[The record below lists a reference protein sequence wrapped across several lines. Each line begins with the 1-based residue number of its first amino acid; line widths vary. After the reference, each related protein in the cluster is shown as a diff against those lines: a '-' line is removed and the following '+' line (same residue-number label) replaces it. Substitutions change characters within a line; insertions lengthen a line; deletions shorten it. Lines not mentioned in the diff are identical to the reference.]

1 LLRLFTIFAST
12 QCYKGPKRQLILVKE
27 KGASAFLAEALASK
41 FTFVLS
47 QQVNSKIFQ
56 ELQFRI

>member
-1 LLRLFTIFAST
+1 
-12 QCYKGPKRQLILVKE
+12 VKE
-27 KGASAFLAEALASK
+27 KGASAFLAEALAST